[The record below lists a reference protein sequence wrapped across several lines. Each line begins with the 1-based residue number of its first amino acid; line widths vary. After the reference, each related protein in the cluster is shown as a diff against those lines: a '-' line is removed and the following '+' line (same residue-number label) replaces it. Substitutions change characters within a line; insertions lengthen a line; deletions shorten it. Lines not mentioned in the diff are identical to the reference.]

1 MINPFRLC
9 CFALA
14 LLASGRALAVP
25 TCTVASGGLLSF
37 GNIVPLASTGD
48 IGSNTGGSFWINCNN
63 EVASSPAIHSA
74 SLRQMSSGIS
84 ILPFRMSASGV
95 GGMEL
100 AVTAPG
106 TALDLA
112 RDGSNETVTLYG
124 KILAADFK
132 GLPSGAYSQVVMVTI
147 EY

>member
-1 MINPFRLC
+1 MINPFRLL

-14 LLASGRALAVP
+14 LLASGPALAVP

-37 GNIVPLASTGD
+37 GNVVPLASTGD
-48 IGSNTGGSFWINCNN
+48 IGSNTGGSFWINCNT
-63 EVASSPAIHSA
+63 EVTSSPAIYSA
-74 SLRQMSSGIS
+74 SLRQMSNGAA
-84 ILPFRMSASGV
+84 ILPFRLSVSSV
-95 GGMEL
+95 GGADL
-100 AVTAPG
+100 AVSAPG

-112 RDGSNETVTLYG
+112 RDGSNETVTIYG

-132 GLPSGAYSQVVMVTI
+132 GLPSGAYSQVVMVTV